1 MKYRPEEPKSVRCDR
16 YAEAMETY
24 ERECESLRAY
34 IQTYSLCDFS
44 IEELLDRQ
52 KEFETL
58 YHDFRSK
65 FDCVSFEIENYAI
78 LRNATDRSWFT
89 LDSDL
94 TDLHEKYQEMRDRIQ
109 DGRQVLAKIIEL
121 VKNADEEG

>member
-1 MKYRPEEPKSVRCDR
+1 
-16 YAEAMETY
+16 METY

-44 IEELLDRQ
+44 MEELLDRQ

-58 YHDFRSK
+58 YHDFCCK
-65 FDCVSFEIENYAI
+65 FDCVSFDIENYAI
-78 LRNATDRSWFT
+78 LRNATDGSWFT

-94 TDLHEKYQEMRDRIQ
+94 IDLHGKYQEMRDRIQ

-121 VKNADEEG
+121 VKNADEEGS